1 MGNLAVTALTEN
13 TVLDIQSELQ
23 LMFSVS
29 NEFNSYS
36 ILRLSL
42 FFVYS
47 DAAAGGADGN
57 FTIKKNF
64 KL

>member
-1 MGNLAVTALTEN
+1 
-13 TVLDIQSELQ
+13 
-23 LMFSVS
+23 MFSVS